1 MSWHV
6 SLSVSADAVRRRPRA
21 AARALFA
28 PSARPLGPVH
38 MWLRWRLPDSGDNRS
53 AVRLP
58 DSGRGSIRRSGMA
71 RPGWRRAGGIASRA
85 GRLFCRYR
93 MLESG
98 TSAVELRKRI
108 HPFMNR
114 T

>member
-1 MSWHV
+1 VSWHV

-28 PSARPLGPVH
+28 PSARPLGPVP
-38 MWLRWRLPDSGDNRS
+38 MWFRWRLPDTGVNRS

-71 RPGWRRAGGIASRA
+71 RPGWRRAGGIA
-85 GRLFCRYR
+85 
-93 MLESG
+93 
-98 TSAVELRKRI
+98 
-108 HPFMNR
+108 
-114 T
+114 